1 MRMTIPNV
9 EHAARVLSRAALMIV
24 SFAIMMSVS
33 RADDATPADVKR
45 ALTEFTSAWDDRLWE
60 PAEGR
65 LSLYLRPMPDAGW
78 KKRMQ
83 TLQTVARQGSVAS
96 VELRPWL
103 QSDSVVQR
111 LFAAQALGYCGN
123 ADAQPELAHT
133 LEHDDDPAVRLHA
146 ADSLGM
152 LGGQAHAELLQRLEK
167 SEKNNDTRRH
177 IRYALE
183 RNGQAVDPAIVKQ
196 LKDWPTS
203 QLDTAALGKL
213 APDFELTSLSGE
225 KVRLSDFRGKKSV
238 VLVFVYGDT

>member
-1 MRMTIPNV
+1 MHKPPPHV
-9 EHAARVLSRAALMIV
+9 ERAARVMIRAALTIAG
-24 SFAIMMSVS
+24 FATTLSVS
-33 RADDATPADVKR
+33 RADEATPADVKR
-45 ALTEFTSAWDDRLWE
+45 ALTEFSSAWDDKLWE
-60 PAEGR
+60 PR
-65 LSLYLRPMPDAGW
+65 YLRPMPDAGW

-83 TLQTVARQGSVAS
+83 TLQFVARQGSAAS

-103 QSDSVVQR
+103 RSDSAVQR
-111 LFAAQALGYCGN
+111 LFAAQALGYCGD
-123 ADAQPELAHT
+123 AEAQPELAHT
-133 LEHDDDPAVRLHA
+133 LEHDADPAVRLHA

-196 LKDWPTS
+196 LKDWPTN

>member
-1 MRMTIPNV
+1 MHKTLPV
-9 EHAARVLSRAALMIV
+9 EHAARVRFAAALTIASLV
-24 SFAIMMSVS
+24 ASLSVS
-33 RADDATPADVKR
+33 RADEATPVDVKR
-45 ALTEFTSAWDDRLWE
+45 ALTEFTSAWDDKLWE

-65 LSLYLRPMPDAGW
+65 LSRYMRPAADAGW

-83 TLQTVARQGSVAS
+83 ALQTVVRQGSAAS

-103 QSDSVVQR
+103 RSDSAVQR
-111 LFAAQALGYCGN
+111 LFAAQALGYCGQT
-123 ADAQPELAHT
+123 DAQAELARAV
-133 LEHDDDPAVRLHA
+133 EHDAEPAARLHA

-177 IRYALE
+177 VRYALE

-196 LKDWPTS
+196 LRDWPTN
-203 QLDTAALGKL
+203 QLDTAVLGKL
-213 APDFELTSLSGE
+213 APDFELTSLSGD

>member
-1 MRMTIPNV
+1 MHKPLSHV
-9 EHAARVLSRAALMIV
+9 EHAAHMRFRAALTII
-24 SFAIMMSVS
+24 SLATTLSIS
-33 RADDATPADVKR
+33 RADDATPADVKQ
-45 ALTEFTSAWDDRLWE
+45 ALTEFTSAWDDKLWE

-83 TLQTVARQGSVAS
+83 TLQTMARQGSAAS
-96 VELRPWL
+96 AELRPWL
-103 QSDSVVQR
+103 RSDSVVQR

-123 ADAQPELAHT
+123 ADAQPDLAHAV
-133 LEHDDDPAVRLHA
+133 EHDADPAVRLHA

-183 RNGQAVDPAIVKQ
+183 RNGQVIDQTVVKQ
-196 LKDWPTS
+196 LKDWPTN

-213 APDFELTSLSGE
+213 APDFELTSLSGD

-238 VLVFVYGDT
+238 LLVFVYGDT

>member
-1 MRMTIPNV
+1 M
-9 EHAARVLSRAALMIV
+9 
-24 SFAIMMSVS
+24 
-33 RADDATPADVKR
+33 TPADVKR
-45 ALTEFTSAWDDRLWE
+45 ALTEFTSAWDDKLWE

-65 LSLYLRPMPDAGW
+65 LSLYMRPMHDAGW

-83 TLQTVARQGSVAS
+83 TLQFVVRQGSVAS
-96 VELRPWL
+96 GELRKLPR
-103 QSDSVVQR
+103 SDSIAER
-111 LFAAQALGYCGN
+111 LFAAQALGYCGD
-123 ADAQPELAHT
+123 ADAQAELSHA
-133 LEHDDDPAVRLHA
+133 LDHDAESAVRLHA

-152 LGGQAHAELLQRLEK
+152 LGGQAHTELLQRLEK
-167 SEKNNDTRRH
+167 SEKNNDVRRH
-177 IRYALE
+177 VRYALD
-183 RNGQAVDPAIVKQ
+183 RNGQAIDAAVVKQ

>member
-1 MRMTIPNV
+1 MHKTLPV
-9 EHAARVLSRAALMIV
+9 AHAARVLFLATLTITSLI
-24 SFAIMMSVS
+24 SSQSVL
-33 RADDATPADVKR
+33 RADDATPADVKK
-45 ALTEFTSAWDDRLWE
+45 ALTEFTSAWDDKLWE

-65 LSLYLRPMPDAGW
+65 LSLYMRPMQDAGW

-83 TLQTVARQGSVAS
+83 TLQSVVRQGSAAS
-96 VELRPWL
+96 TELRTL
-103 QSDSVVQR
+103 LRNGSTVER
-111 LFAAQALGYCGN
+111 LFAAQALGYCGQAEAQ
-123 ADAQPELAHT
+123 ADLAHAV
-133 LEHDDDPAVRLHA
+133 EHDAEAAVRLHA

-167 SEKNNDTRRH
+167 SEKNNDVRRH

-183 RNGQAVDPAIVKQ
+183 RNGQAIDSAVVKQ

-213 APDFELTSLSGE
+213 APDFELPSLSGE

>member
-1 MRMTIPNV
+1 MHKTLPV
-9 EHAARVLSRAALMIV
+9 AHAARVRLLATLTVASLIT
-24 SFAIMMSVS
+24 SLSVS
-33 RADDATPADVKR
+33 RADDATPTDVKK
-45 ALTEFTSAWDDRLWE
+45 ALTEFTSAWDDKLWE
-60 PAEGR
+60 PTEGR
-65 LSLYLRPMPDAGW
+65 LSLYLRPMQDAGW

-83 TLQTVARQGSVAS
+83 TLQTVVRHGSAAS
-96 VELRPWL
+96 AELRPWL
-103 QSDSVVQR
+103 RSDSVVER
-111 LFAAQALGYCGN
+111 LFAAQALGYCGQVEAQ
-123 ADAQPELAHT
+123 ADLTHAV
-133 LEHDDDPAVRLHA
+133 EHDTEPAVRLHA

-167 SEKNNDTRRH
+167 SEKNNDVRRH

-183 RNGQAVDPAIVKQ
+183 RNGQTIDAAVVKQ
-196 LKDWPTS
+196 LKDWPTN